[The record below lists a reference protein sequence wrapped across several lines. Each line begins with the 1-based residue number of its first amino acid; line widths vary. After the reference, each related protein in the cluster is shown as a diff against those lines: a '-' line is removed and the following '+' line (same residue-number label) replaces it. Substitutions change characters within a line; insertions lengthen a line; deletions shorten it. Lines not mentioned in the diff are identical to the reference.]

1 MSSDKAEAD
10 TQSDEALASSR
21 ATGGVEKSDD
31 PNEAS
36 TTSTS
41 KDEEYVGRIAGDD
54 IGYAEETGAERRAE
68 ADG

>member
-10 TQSDEALASSR
+10 TQSDEAVASSR
-21 ATGGVEKSDD
+21 ETGGVEKDD
-31 PNEAS
+31 PNQAS

-41 KDEEYVGRIAGDD
+41 EDAEYVGRIAGDD
-54 IGYAEETGAERRAE
+54 LGYAEETGAERRAE

>member
-10 TQSDEALASSR
+10 TQSDDELASSR
-21 ATGGVEKSDD
+21 DTGGVHKDDD

-41 KDEEYVGRIAGDD
+41 KDEEYVGRVAGDD
-54 IGYAEETGAERRAE
+54 IGYEEETGAERRAE